1 MDNSLQD
8 KWSRTYRRVQF
19 VAYNSLHGQTVART
33 NRCRQYVAI
42 VHSRKT
48 TRDDDSFWMKFEN
61 WIENDS
67 RIHKIHEGFHY
78 HIRRIFLW
86 KSFRFSQRNY
96 SLGRTANVVESF
108 YSKYIFL
115 LWNKSKSKNQLICLL
130 SLNQESRKYLLIIF
144 WNEIR

>member
-1 MDNSLQD
+1 LKIGS
-8 KWSRTYRRVQF
+8 K
-19 VAYNSLHGQTVART
+19 
-33 NRCRQYVAI
+33 
-42 VHSRKT
+42 
-48 TRDDDSFWMKFEN
+48 
-61 WIENDS
+61 NDS
-67 RIHKIHEGFHY
+67 HILKIHEGFHY
-78 HIRRIFLW
+78 HIRRVFLW

-96 SLGRTANVVESF
+96 TLGRTANVVESF